1 MKKIILLMIVILLFA
16 DFAFAQI
23 KRDRHKRSDSKIEK
37 LEKIKLIEALEM
49 DEETTLRFFSRRAEH
64 RQLMQSLQQ
73 DAEGI
78 MIELEKALQSDKI
91 TDAELKTLMDDYLV
105 SEKNMISQ
113 RNLFLNSLNDLL
125 TTEQIAR
132 LIIFEKKFKQELRDV
147 IIRERQ
153 KRKN

>member
-23 KRDRHKRSDSKIEK
+23 KRDRHKRGDSKIEK

-73 DAEGI
+73 DAEEI

-91 TDAELKTLMDDYLV
+91 TDAELKTLMDNYLV